1 MALSTKGINWY
12 PYAERKWT
20 TNLYLS
26 LSTKAISRWIKDLAV
41 KANTKKLLEEN
52 RREKR
57 EGLRQ
62 PFLSNQETSL
72 RETSKLHFIK
82 IKKTKFF
89 PSWKMRLRERKCM
102 LHTRRKYSWIID
114 KRLSFLIHKH
124 FSKFINNQTI
134 SEGWRLGFCPSW
146 GPEFSL

>member
-1 MALSTKGINWY
+1 MALSTKGINWH

-26 LSTKAISRWIKDLAV
+26 LSTKAISRWIKDFAE

-52 RREKR
+52 RRGKR

-62 PFLSNQETSL
+62 PLLSNQGTSL
-72 RETSKLHFIK
+72 REISKLHFIK
-82 IKKTKFF
+82 IKKKKFA
-89 PSWKMRLRERKCM
+89 SWKMRLRERKCM
-102 LHTRRKYSWIID
+102 LHTGRKYLWIID
-114 KRLSFLIHKH
+114 KRFPSLIHKH
-124 FSKFINNQTI
+124 LSKFINNQTI
-134 SEGWRLGFCPSW
+134 SESWRLRFCPSW